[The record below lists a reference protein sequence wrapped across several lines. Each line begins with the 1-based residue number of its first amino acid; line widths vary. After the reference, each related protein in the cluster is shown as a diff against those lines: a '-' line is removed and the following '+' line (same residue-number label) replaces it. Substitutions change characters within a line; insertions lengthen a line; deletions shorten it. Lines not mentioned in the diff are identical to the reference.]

1 MTTLAFSLNGEP
13 RGKGRPRVDTRGAFP
28 RIHTDQKTIDYERS
42 ISELSRKIMAGR
54 PPITG
59 ATSVSL
65 RFRLPIPK
73 SISKA
78 RRAAMLAGEI
88 APTSKPDLDNATKA
102 CLDGMAV
109 DAVMRR
115 KLLKL
120 RRAGVE
126 VDVNQARIVFLDDAQ
141 IVRLFVTKVYAE
153 QPGVDVRIEA
163 LDVQPPFPTPTPRSA
178 A

>member
-1 MTTLAFSLNGEP
+1 MDVLAFSLNGEP

-42 ISELSRKIMAGR
+42 ISEVARKHMAGR

-59 ATSVSL
+59 ATAVSL
-65 RFRLPIPK
+65 RFRIPVPK
-73 SISKA
+73 SVTKA
-78 RRAAMLAGEI
+78 RRTAMLAGEI
-88 APTSKPDLDNATKA
+88 APTTKPDLDNAAKA

-115 KLLKL
+115 KLLKQK
-120 RRAGVE
+120 RAGLP
-126 VDVNQARIVFLDDAQ
+126 VDVDQARIVFRDDAQ
-141 IVRLFVTKVYAE
+141 IVRLFVTKVYSDR
-153 QPGVDVRIEA
+153 PGVDIRVEA
-163 LDVQPPFPTPTPRSA
+163 LEPQGEA